1 MNVMWFVNLGWFD
14 WEVVE
19 VLMMKV
25 EIILDSLEFLDDIV
39 RNKIG
44 KNMEKFV
51 VIGYMNCD
59 LMFWFGM
66 FWFGIGRV
74 IDSLNWI
81 WWILFNK

>member
-1 MNVMWFVNLGWFD
+1 
-14 WEVVE
+14 
-19 VLMMKV
+19 MMKV

-51 VIGYMNCD
+51 VIGYMNCGKM
-59 LMFWFGM
+59 LWFGM
-66 FWFGIGRV
+66 NWFGIGRV

>member
-1 MNVMWFVNLGWFD
+1 MNVMRFVNLGWFD

-25 EIILDSLEFLDDIV
+25 EIILDGWEFLGNIV

-51 VIGYMNCD
+51 VIVYMNCD
-59 LMFWFGM
+59 LIFWFGM
-66 FWFGIGRV
+66 NWFGIGRV

-81 WWILFNK
+81 